1 MGKRNLP
8 KKWYED
14 RLRELFEGMND
25 LNTRLKRV
33 EGVVIA
39 YLDMKKDRKKLEKF
53 FDKQKKEEEN
63 GG

>member
-1 MGKRNLP
+1 MRKRNLP

-33 EGVVIA
+33 EGVIIA
-39 YLDMKKDRKKLEKF
+39 YLDMKKDRKKLDKF
-53 FDKQKKEEEN
+53 IDKMKKEEKDE
-63 GG
+63 

>member
-1 MGKRNLP
+1 MKKRQRP

-39 YLDMKKDRKKLEKF
+39 YLDMKKDRKKLDKF
-53 FDKQKKEEEN
+53 IDKMKKADEHK
-63 GG
+63 

>member
-8 KKWYED
+8 KGWFED
-14 RLRELFEGMND
+14 RLRELFDGMND

-33 EGVVIA
+33 EGVVMS

-53 FDKQKKEEEN
+53 IEKMKKEEGN
-63 GG
+63 GE

>member
-8 KKWYED
+8 KRWFED
-14 RLRELFEGMND
+14 RLRELFDGMND

-33 EGVVIA
+33 EGVVMS

-53 FDKQKKEEEN
+53 IEKINKEKKDE
-63 GG
+63 

>member
-33 EGVVIA
+33 EGVIIA
-39 YLDMKKDRKKLEKF
+39 YLDMKKDRKKLDKF
-53 FDKQKKEEEN
+53 IDKMKKEEEN
-63 GG
+63 GE

>member
-8 KKWYED
+8 KRWYED
-14 RLRELFEGMND
+14 RLRELFDGMND
-25 LNTRLKRV
+25 LHTRLKRV

-53 FDKQKKEEEN
+53 IDKMKKEEEN
-63 GG
+63 GE

>member
-39 YLDMKKDRKKLEKF
+39 YLDMKKDRKKLDKF
-53 FDKQKKEEEN
+53 IDKMKKEEEN
-63 GG
+63 GK